1 MKRSILFLITLI
13 FLLNFAGCTKK
24 ETAET
29 EKPSV
34 SVSILPLKYFTER
47 ICGDRYG
54 INVLL
59 PPGAN
64 PHMFEPQ
71 PSVIRSLAGS
81 SALFIIG
88 ELEFEKAWLE
98 RFKSV
103 NKDLTVVTT
112 SEGADF
118 VSYAGCDHEHNNHE
132 HRHDCSHGHKHD
144 HEHKNHDHGHDHH
157 HDHHNHHHEGTDPH
171 IWMSPREVK
180 VIANNIFT
188 YFASSDPE
196 NSEFYRNNLNAFLKD
211 IEKLD
216 MQIKTITQDI
226 EAREFIIY
234 HPALSYFAR
243 DYGLKEIAI
252 EIDGKDPSPKQIIE
266 LINKAKEHN
275 IKTVFVQKQFD
286 RRAAETIAEEIGGT
300 VTEIDHLSDDW
311 INNLL
316 TIART
321 LQLSEK

>member
-1 MKRSILFLITLI
+1 MKKSILFLITLI
-13 FLLNFAGCTKK
+13 FLLNFTGCGKK
-24 ETAET
+24 ETPVT

-47 ICGDRYG
+47 ICGDNYE

-71 PSVIRSLAGS
+71 PSAIISLAGS
-81 SALFIIG
+81 SALFIVG

-103 NKDLTVVTT
+103 NKDLAVIIT
-112 SEGADF
+112 SEGTDLI
-118 VSYAGCDHEHNNHE
+118 SYTGCSHEHNKHD

-144 HEHKNHDHGHDHH
+144 HEHKNHDQCHDDHH
-157 HDHHNHHHEGTDPH
+157 HDHEGTDPH
-171 IWMSPREVK
+171 IWMSPKEVK
-180 VIANNIFT
+180 VIANNIFS
-188 YFASSDPE
+188 YFVAADPE
-196 NSEFYRNNLNAFLKD
+196 NSDFYTNNLNAFLKD
-211 IEKLD
+211 IQKLD
-216 MQIKTITQDI
+216 MQIRTVTKDI

-243 DYGLKEIAI
+243 DYGFKETAI
-252 EIDGKDPSPKQIIE
+252 EIDGKEPSPKQIID

-286 RRAAETIAEEIGGT
+286 RRAAQTIADEIGGT

-311 INNLL
+311 INNLR